1 MDVSYQLTIIPKC
14 HEKTIYYKIVQK
26 LIDISRRLCQYKD
39 LEMIE
44 GHRMVKRI
52 EMLVLMP
59 SKLLIWYLYL

>member
-1 MDVSYQLTIIPKC
+1 MPR
-14 HEKTIYYKIVQK
+14 KTIYYKIVQK

-44 GHRMVKRI
+44 WHRMVKRI
-52 EMLVLMP
+52 ETLVLMP